1 MSGETFWE
9 DVHAAMSGDESQVTI
24 AEDAERLAGT
34 LTDGLNS
41 DEDWT
46 HVL

>member
-1 MSGETFWE
+1 MSGDAFWE
-9 DVHAAMSGDESQVTI
+9 DVHAATSGDESQATI

-34 LTDGLNS
+34 LTDGLNP

-46 HVL
+46 DVL